1 MAKDRATTPRGKA
14 DPKAGRAGKA
24 AKVKAPRGERIRQLV
39 QAYKMTYARDRQ
51 LPLWMGLAFVA
62 AAAVIFLISL
72 LAGIVLFIAIPL
84 AVVFGVLAATFV
96 FGRRAQRAAFSQ
108 VEGQP
113 GAAGWVLGNMR
124 GDWRVTQGV
133 QVTAQLDAVHRV
145 LGRPGV
151 VLVGEGAPHRVRGL
165 VAQEKKRVARVV
177 GDTPIYDVILGDGEG
192 EVSIRRLNNHL
203 VKLPRNLSQSQVN
216 ALEKRLAA
224 LGGTKAAPLPKGPM
238 PTKGPDVR
246 HGAHAPP
253 PLTRYVRTT
262 AVWVSRSCR
271 LRPSRSRISAGMS
284 RITPSVRTAA
294 RHRPTG
300 AFRSTLATRSLSNR
314 IPGVCPTS
322 TVNPKYSTAN
332 TRRLRLRGSSGAVN
346 RAATSP
352 ESTTS
357 TRNAPSRGPAGA
369 TEPGPASGSPA
380 VVTRRA

>member
-24 AKVKAPRGERIRQLV
+24 AKVKAPRGERIRQLI

-151 VLVGEGAPHRVRGL
+151 VLVGEGAPHRVKPL
-165 VAQEKKRVARVV
+165 LAQEKKRVARVV
-177 GDTPIYDVILGDGEG
+177 GNTPIYDVIVGNEEDQVPLRKLQAK
-192 EVSIRRLNNHL
+192 IM
-203 VKLPRNLSQSQVN
+203 KLPSNLKRDQIDG
-216 ALEKRLAA
+216 LEKRLAA
-224 LGGTKAAPLPKGPM
+224 LASRGAQMPKGPL
-238 PTKGPDVR
+238 PQ
-246 HGAHAPP
+246 GAKM
-253 PLTRYVRTT
+253 RNVQRT
-262 AVWVSRSCR
+262 
-271 LRPSRSRISAGMS
+271 LR
-284 RITPSVRTAA
+284 
-294 RHRPTG
+294 
-300 AFRSTLATRSLSNR
+300 
-314 IPGVCPTS
+314 
-322 TVNPKYSTAN
+322 
-332 TRRLRLRGSSGAVN
+332 RR
-346 RAATSP
+346 
-352 ESTTS
+352 
-357 TRNAPSRGPAGA
+357 
-369 TEPGPASGSPA
+369 
-380 VVTRRA
+380 